1 VTTSLFAEFWTGV
14 PYAPERLYWTL
25 LVMFVVV
32 SAAIVVVRLR
42 FKGAL
47 VSRIAATLGFFML
60 VIGTIVYVVAF
71 RGLQTRELII
81 AWGLSLFAIAWVV
94 MRLNA
99 LMMEPLQRLQRLAD
113 SIQHGEWATV
123 LSEGDVADDETQIRV
138 ALRDVALLI
147 EETQRTTG
155 AVLAASGEVATI
167 GAAAADGAS
176 RVTVSLDAL
185 VDGYAGNREAA
196 EHIRSA
202 AGQITAA
209 TGEVHGAAR
218 ETREI
223 SAAVEARAQA
233 GVAQAEHASARVSEI
248 ATAAR
253 ETAARVAALREQS
266 ATIGEITHAIG
277 AIVRQ
282 TNLLA
287 LNAAIEAARA
297 GEQGKGFAVVA
308 DEVRKLAMQS
318 GTSLKR
324 IQDLV
329 KQMALRTDEAG
340 VQIAQMEG
348 AVTEGERVMQ
358 ESVAVFRGI
367 EHDARRTLSL
377 ADAVVQASG
386 RAEGLVNEL
395 GQASAVLG
403 RIADGSATA
412 AHAVGDATA
421 HQRAMTERLRETA
434 ESLAQA
440 ATSLEA
446 VVMRF
451 NGRSS

>member
-1 VTTSLFAEFWTGV
+1 MDPLIADIWAGI
-14 PYAPERLYWTL
+14 PYPPARLYWTL

-32 SAAIVVVRLR
+32 SAAIVVVRVR

-47 VSRIAATLGFFML
+47 VSRIAWTLGVFML

-71 RGLQTRELII
+71 RGLQMRELVI

-94 MRLNA
+94 TRLNA
-99 LMMEPLQRLQRLAD
+99 LMMEPLERLQRLAD

-123 LSEGDVADDETQIRV
+123 LSEQDVADDETQIRV

-155 AVLAASGEVATI
+155 AVLSASGEVATI
-167 GAAAADGAS
+167 GAAAADSAS
-176 RVTVSLDAL
+176 RVTGSLEAL
-185 VDGYAGNREAA
+185 VDGYSGNREAA

-248 ATAAR
+248 AAAAR

-266 ATIGEITHAIG
+266 ATIGEITQAIG

-329 KQMALRTDEAG
+329 KQMALRTGEAG
-340 VQIAQMEG
+340 AQIAQMEG
-348 AVTEGERVMQ
+348 AVSEGERVMQ
-358 ESVAVFRGI
+358 ESVTVFRGI
-367 EHDARRTLSL
+367 ERDARRTLQL

-386 RAEGLVNEL
+386 RAEGLVSEL
-395 GQASAVLG
+395 GEASAVLG
-403 RIADGSATA
+403 RIADASAGA
-412 AHAVGDATA
+412 AQSVGDATA
-421 HQRAMTERLRETA
+421 HQRDMTERLRETA
-434 ESLAQA
+434 ESLAHA
-440 ATSLEA
+440 AQSLDA
-446 VVMRF
+446 VVRRF
-451 NGRSS
+451 NARSA

>member
-1 VTTSLFAEFWTGV
+1 MSDLWAGV

-32 SAAIVVVRLR
+32 SVAIGIVRFR
-42 FKGAL
+42 YRGAL
-47 VSRIAATLGFFML
+47 VSRIAGTLGVFML

-71 RGLQTRELII
+71 RGLQTRELFI

-94 MRLNA
+94 LRLNA
-99 LMMEPLQRLQRLAD
+99 LMMEPLERLQRLAD

-123 LSEGDVADDETQIRV
+123 LSESDIADDETQIRV

-155 AVLAASGEVATI
+155 AVLSASGEVATI
-167 GAAAADGAS
+167 GAAASEGAS
-176 RVTVSLDAL
+176 RVTTSLEAL

-248 ATAAR
+248 AAAAR

-266 ATIGEITHAIG
+266 TTIGEITHAIG

-348 AVTEGERVMQ
+348 AVNEGERVMQ